1 LAVVVDDA
9 AQGITEVVRGV
20 DLLSTTARHILL
32 QTALNASTPS
42 YAHLPLAVDSS
53 GRKLSKSSQSVPI
66 EAANAS
72 HLIWHSLNALGQSPP
87 LALHNAP
94 LPELWTWAIGNWSL
108 APLLGQTTYRAPTEV
123 ALPRQ

>member
-20 DLLSTTARHILL
+20 DLLSSTARHILL
-32 QTALNASTPS
+32 QTALNASTPA
-42 YAHLPLAVDSS
+42 YVHLPLAVDSS

-72 HLIWHSLNALGQSPP
+72 HLIWQSLNALGQSPP

-94 LPELWTWAIGNWSL
+94 PPELWTWAIGNWSL
-108 APLLGQTTYRAPTEV
+108 APLMGQTTYRAPTEV
-123 ALPRQ
+123 ARPGQ